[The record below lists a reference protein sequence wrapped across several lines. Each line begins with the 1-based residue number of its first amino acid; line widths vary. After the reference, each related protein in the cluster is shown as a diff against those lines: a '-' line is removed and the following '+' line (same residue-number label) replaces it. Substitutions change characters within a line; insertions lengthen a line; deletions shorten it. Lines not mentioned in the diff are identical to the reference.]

1 MKRAQVRTGKSRGR
15 PRSFDVE
22 AALERAMQ
30 VFWEQGYESTSI
42 ADLTKA
48 MNINPP
54 SLYAAFGDKERLFLA
69 AVERYEHKV
78 GQAPEAILNDAPTAR
93 AAIEQLL
100 EEAAREFTNRA
111 HPPGCMIIMSATT
124 CSAGAAH
131 VQAALASLRRSTESA
146 LKARIERGVAER
158 ELPVGTET
166 GALARFFV
174 TVLEGMSIQARDG
187 ASRKS
192 LLATA
197 ATAMRAWPQART
209 RSG

>member
-1 MKRAQVRTGKSRGR
+1 
-15 PRSFDVE
+15 
-22 AALERAMQ
+22 MQ

-42 ADLTKA
+42 TDLTKA

-69 AVERYEHKV
+69 AVERYGCKV
-78 GQAPEAILNDAPTAR
+78 GQAPAAILNEAPTAR
-93 AAIEQLL
+93 AAVERLL

-111 HPPGCMIIMSATT
+111 HPPGCMIVMAATN
-124 CSAGAAH
+124 CSADAAH
-131 VQAALASLRRSTESA
+131 VQAALAKLRRSTETA
-146 LKARIERGVAER
+146 LKARIDRAVADR
-158 ELPVGTET
+158 ELPAGTEA
-166 GALARFFV
+166 GLLAKFFV

-197 ATAMRAWPQART
+197 ATAMRAWPQAGSQ
-209 RSG
+209 SG